1 MATYEEQYEIQKKDP
16 TQGGYSVGGEVID
29 VSSQVTPIDTLQP
42 SPTNVQVQQTG
53 LSKVGTSAIGPD
65 GKPIYDVFAG
75 QEHIQDPSDP
85 RLKGIDI
92 VGLPTGQ
99 APSGFKSKFEQGFN
113 QYNKETDGKG
123 EGSASIVNRYAPSGR
138 NDLSSAFMQ
147 TDEFMGGLFKSFQD
161 YINPINQRKSLTE
174 TYNQMLKDSGVQAI
188 DTELINMKRIIEG
201 TTDDI
206 RQEVQSAGGMATE
219 SQILALSASRNKQLI
234 RNYNTLLETRNAKE
248 KYLQTAIGLEQQDRQ
263 AAD

>member
-92 VGLPTGQ
+92 AGLPTGQ
-99 APSGFKSKFEQGFN
+99 APTFFKSKFEQGFN
-113 QYNKETDGKG
+113 QYNAETGGKG
-123 EGSASIVNRYAPSGR
+123 EGSASIVNQYAPSKR
-138 NDLSSAFMQ
+138 NDLASAFVQ
-147 TDEFMGGLFKSFQD
+147 QDEVIGSMIKAFQD
-161 YINPINQRKSLTE
+161 FSSPR
-174 TYNQMLKDSGVQAI
+174 
-188 DTELINMKRIIEG
+188 
-201 TTDDI
+201 
-206 RQEVQSAGGMATE
+206 
-219 SQILALSASRNKQLI
+219 
-234 RNYNTLLETRNAKE
+234 
-248 KYLQTAIGLEQQDRQ
+248 
-263 AAD
+263 